1 MGDLIT
7 HFTKVTDIRHKQGK
21 RHNLIDIITIAI
33 CGILCGADD
42 WVMIEQFGLGK
53 ERWFRRFLEL
63 PHGIPSHDTFGKVFA
78 WIDPEEFQACF
89 MAWIREIAAVTQGQ
103 VIAID
108 GKTARR
114 SHDRANGKKAIHL
127 VNAWAS
133 TNEMALGQK
142 KVKDKSNEIT
152 AIPELL
158 KMLDINSC
166 IVTID
171 AIGTQKSIIQ
181 AILKQKADY
190 LLAVKQNQGKLYARI
205 QYGYELDRNN
215 EFKDAPYDFARTV
228 NKNHG
233 RIEIRKCWVV
243 SDPEYIAYIDP
254 EGNWPG
260 LKSIAVVEGVRK
272 IGDKSSSQ
280 IRYFISSL
288 ETKADHMLR
297 CIRTHWE
304 VENKLHWNLDVTF
317 REDDSRVRK
326 GHAPENL
333 AVIRKLALNLLR
345 RNKSR
350 KGGAKTKRLICAVD
364 TDFLLEVLNS

>member
-7 HFTKVTDIRHKQGK
+7 HFGKVTDIRQKQGK

-42 WVMIEQFGLGK
+42 WVMIEQFGLAK
-53 ERWFRRFLEL
+53 ESWFHEFLEL
-63 PHGIPSHDTFGKVFA
+63 PHGIPSHDTFGKVFS

-89 MAWIREIAAVTQGQ
+89 MEWIKEIAVVTQGQ

-108 GKTARR
+108 GKTVRR

-133 TNEMALGQK
+133 ETEMALGQK
-142 KVKDKSNEIT
+142 KVEDKSNEIT

-158 KMLDINSC
+158 KMLDINGC

-181 AILKQKADY
+181 GILRQKADY
-190 LLAVKQNQGKLYARI
+190 VLAVKQNQGKLYDLI
-205 QYGYELDRNN
+205 QHGYELDLKN
-215 EFKDAPYDFARTV
+215 EFKDAPYDFAQTV

-233 RIEIRKCWVV
+233 RIETRKCWVV

-254 EGNWPG
+254 QGNWPG

-272 IGDKSSSQ
+272 IGGKSSSQ

-288 ETKADHMLR
+288 ETNADHMLK

-304 VENKLHWNLDVTF
+304 VENKLHWNLDITF

-333 AVIRKLALNLLR
+333 SVIRKLALNLLR